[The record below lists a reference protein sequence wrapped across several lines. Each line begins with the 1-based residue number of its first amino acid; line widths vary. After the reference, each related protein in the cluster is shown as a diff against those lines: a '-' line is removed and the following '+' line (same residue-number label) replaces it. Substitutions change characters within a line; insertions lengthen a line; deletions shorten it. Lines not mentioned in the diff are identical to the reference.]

1 MRFPILALALVLAAP
16 TLSAQSAN
24 QPLTLAEAL
33 RLAVQSNPSV
43 RAREAQL
50 SAVDGSRREAAALLQ
65 SNPELGADLIRRRL
79 NAPGGSWNEWALSVA
94 QPFETGGQ
102 QARRREAA
110 DASMGAVRAE
120 IDDAQRQAMGTA
132 ASRFYAVL
140 AAQQRLRIE
149 RRGVELFAST
159 AAAVD
164 KRRAAGEDTR
174 LDANLALV
182 EADRARN
189 ALDAAEDRLIE
200 ARSELATALQLPPSA
215 VPEVSGELASTLAEA
230 PRYDLPRLLESARS
244 QPRIGALSAR
254 ETAARSRLEL
264 ERANR
269 YPNVT
274 VGLAVGQEGP
284 GDARE
289 RLSALTLSMPLPLF
303 NRNDAAIGQAISDVT
318 QARSNAAAP
327 RVTASPGCC
336 NCGIA
341 CPARL
346 PACGDSKARWCPPP
360 GGAGSWPSA
369 RGRPAR
375 SACSTS

>member
-16 TLSAQSAN
+16 TICAQSAN
-24 QPLTLAEAL
+24 PTPPLSLAEAL
-33 RLAVQSNPSV
+33 RLAAQSNPSV

-50 SAVDGSRREAAALLQ
+50 STVEGSRREAAALLHN
-65 SNPELGADLIRRRL
+65 NPELGADLIRRRL
-79 NAPGGSWNEWALSVA
+79 DSPSASWNEWGLGIA

-102 QARRREAA
+102 QAHRRDAA

-120 IDDAQRQAMGTA
+120 IDDAQRQAMATA

-140 AAQQRLRIE
+140 AAQQRLQIE

-189 ALDAAEDRLIE
+189 ALDTAEDRLTE

-215 VPEVSGELASTLAEA
+215 LPEVSGELGSTLTEA
-230 PRYDLPRLLESARS
+230 ARYDLPRLLESARS
-244 QPRIGALSAR
+244 QPRISALSAR
-254 ETAARSRLEL
+254 EAAARSRLEL

-269 YPNVT
+269 SPNIT
-274 VGLAVGQEGP
+274 VGLGVGQEGP
-284 GDARE
+284 SDVRE
-289 RLSALTLSMPLPLF
+289 RLGVLTLSVPLPLF
-303 NRNDAAIGQAISDVT
+303 NRNEAAIGQATSDVT
-318 QARSNAAAP
+318 QFEIERAN
-327 RVTASPGCC
+327 VT
-336 NCGIA
+336 
-341 CPARL
+341 R
-346 PACGDSKARWCPPP
+346 DSQAVSVPLATPPSL
-360 GGAGSWPSA
+360 A
-369 RGRPAR
+369 
-375 SACSTS
+375 